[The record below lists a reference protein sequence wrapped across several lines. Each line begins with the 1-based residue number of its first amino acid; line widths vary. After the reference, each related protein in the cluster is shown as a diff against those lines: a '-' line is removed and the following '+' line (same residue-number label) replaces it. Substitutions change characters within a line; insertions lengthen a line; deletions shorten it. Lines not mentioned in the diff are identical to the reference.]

1 MARADLPFFRS
12 ILSRRARPDRGRIRE
27 LDCTPDL
34 HDKHFLFVS
43 GLHRSGTSIL
53 HRHLSEHDDISGFHG
68 TGVPEDEGQHVQN
81 VLPTARDHGG
91 PGRFAFHPQAHM
103 CEDEALSMERDSR
116 DRLLRQ
122 WGAQWDLGR
131 PVLVEKSP
139 PTLTRARFFQELFP
153 NSSFVFLVRH
163 PIAVSF
169 ATQRW
174 ARRPLHELMRHW
186 SRAHELMLGD
196 LAGLRRAQVVRYEDY
211 VRSPVSTLAVIYD
224 MVGLA
229 AKVPQEKTF
238 DANRR
243 YFDRWSQCAGQE
255 LEVSRAFEDKK
266 GAARRFGYLAEP
278 PFVER
283 SWDGLI

>member
-53 HRHLSEHDDISGFHG
+53 HRHLGEHDDISGFHG

-139 PTLTRARFFQELFP
+139 PTDATVRAALQRLRKANP
-153 NSSFVFLVRH
+153 GAVRT
-163 PIAVSF
+163 PADVGVISAVLDS
-169 ATQRW
+169 TVT
-174 ARRPLHELMRHW
+174 
-186 SRAHELMLGD
+186 D
-196 LAGLRRAQVVRYEDY
+196 AGR
-211 VRSPVSTLAVIYD
+211 
-224 MVGLA
+224 
-229 AKVPQEKTF
+229 
-238 DANRR
+238 
-243 YFDRWSQCAGQE
+243 
-255 LEVSRAFEDKK
+255 
-266 GAARRFGYLAEP
+266 
-278 PFVER
+278 
-283 SWDGLI
+283 